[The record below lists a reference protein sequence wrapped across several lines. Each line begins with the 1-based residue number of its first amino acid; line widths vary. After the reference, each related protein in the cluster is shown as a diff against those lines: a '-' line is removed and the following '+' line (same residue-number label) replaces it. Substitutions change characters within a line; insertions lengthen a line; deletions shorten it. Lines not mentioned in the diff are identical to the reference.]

1 MSTEAMKAL
10 AREHMELL
18 SQHDLEGA
26 LQHYRTDARC
36 NGFAPQPLD
45 LDGYQHSMAQLLA
58 AFPDARFSIDDLVA
72 EGDKVVIRHQL
83 QGTHRGTFQGIPPT
97 GKPVTMTAI
106 GILRM
111 VNGQIAETWLN
122 ADFLGLLQQLGAIP
136 SPEQMSA

>member
-58 AFPDARFSIDDLVA
+58 SFPDARFSIDDLIA
-72 EGDKVVIRHQL
+72 EGDRVVVRHRL
-83 QGTHRGTFQGIPPT
+83 RGTHQGVFQGIPPT
-97 GKPVTMTAI
+97 GKPVMMTAI

-111 VNGQIAETWLN
+111 VNGQIAETWLD

-136 SPEQMSA
+136 APEQASM